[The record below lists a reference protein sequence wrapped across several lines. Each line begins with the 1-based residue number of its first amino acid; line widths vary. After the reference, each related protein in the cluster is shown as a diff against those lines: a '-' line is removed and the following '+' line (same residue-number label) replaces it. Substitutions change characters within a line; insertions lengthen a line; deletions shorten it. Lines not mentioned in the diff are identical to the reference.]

1 MKITLDLS
9 KLVEDGKL
17 TAEEGERLKS
27 LASHDTGSL
36 AVNILIAFGVISIA
50 ASVGALLP
58 SAETVIVMGLIMF
71 AAGCAVML
79 NNVVQWTVFGQILLV
94 TGALMFSGGVIGLGE
109 GSVASMLIVT
119 ASLAAASIV
128 ARSSLL
134 ASLAVVALSATLG
147 ARTGYSHATY
157 SLAIFEPTLTIVLFS
172 VLALVVYRASLRL
185 KADYERLAV
194 MVARTS
200 ILLVNFGFWV
210 GSLWGDP
217 LFLLRGFKDHNPAEM
232 MRSIVIPDY
241 VFSIVWA
248 AALIGAAIWAVTV
261 NRRWLVNIAAA
272 FGAIHFYT
280 QWFERLGATPLSVLG
295 GGVLMLFV
303 AYGLWTFNK
312 RMTAPPPAAEAA

>member
-17 TAEEGERLKS
+17 TAEEAERLKS

-71 AAGCAVML
+71 AAGCAVVL

-134 ASLAVVALSATLG
+134 ASLAVIALSATLG

-157 SLAIFEPTLTIVLFS
+157 SLAIFEPTLTVVLFS
-172 VLALVVYRASLRL
+172 VLALVAYRASLRL
-185 KADYERLAV
+185 KADYERLAI

-232 MRSIVIPDY
+232 MRSIVIQPS

-280 QWFERLGATPLSVLG
+280 QWFERLGATPVSVLG
-295 GGVLMLFV
+295 GGVLMLLV
-303 AYGLWTFNK
+303 AYGLWMFNK
-312 RMTAPPPAAEAA
+312 RMTASPPAAEAA

>member
-9 KLVEDGKL
+9 KLVEDGKI
-17 TAEEGERLKS
+17 TAEEAERLKT
-27 LASHDTGSL
+27 LASHETGSL

-58 SAETVIVMGLIMF
+58 SATTVIVMGLVMF
-71 AAGCAVML
+71 AAGCAVVL

-94 TGALMFSGGVIGLGE
+94 TGALMFSGGVIGEME

-119 ASLAAASIV
+119 AALAAASLL
-128 ARSSLL
+128 ARSGLL
-134 ASLAVVALSATLG
+134 AALAVIALSATLG

-157 SLAIFEPTLTIVLFS
+157 SLAIFEPTLTVVLFS
-172 VLALVVYRASLRL
+172 ALALAAYLGSLRL
-185 KADYERLAV
+185 KADYERLAI

-217 LFLLRGFKDHNPAEM
+217 LFLLRGFKEHDPAM
-232 MRSIVIPDY
+232 MMKSIVVPPY
-241 VFSIVWA
+241 VFGIGWA
-248 AALIGAAIWAVTV
+248 VVLIGAALWAVTV

-280 QWFERLGATPLSVLG
+280 QWFEHLGATPVSVLL
-295 GGVLMLFV
+295 GGVLMLAV
-303 AYGLWTFNK
+303 AYGLWTFNRK
-312 RMTAPPPAAEAA
+312 MAATGGSAAT

>member
-17 TAEEGERLKS
+17 TADEADRLKT
-27 LASHDTGSL
+27 LASHDTGTL
-36 AVNILIAFGVISIA
+36 GVNILVAFGVNSIA
-50 ASVGALLP
+50 VGAVALLP
-58 SAETVIVMGLIMF
+58 TAATVIAVGLVLF
-71 AAGCAVML
+71 AAGLAVVL
-79 NNVVQWTVFGQILLV
+79 NGMKRWDVFAKLCLV
-94 TGALMFSGGVIGLGE
+94 TGALMFSGGVIGQFE

-119 ASLAAASIV
+119 VSLALASV
-128 ARSSLL
+128 AARSSHL
-134 ASLAVVALSATLG
+134 ASLAVVALAATLG

-172 VLALVVYRASLRL
+172 ALALVAYRGSLGL
-185 KADYERLAV
+185 KADYERLAI

-217 LFLLRGFKDHNPAEM
+217 LFLLRGFKDHNPVAM
-232 MRSIVIPDY
+232 MQNVVIPSY
-241 VFSIVWA
+241 VFSVLWA

-280 QWFERLGATPLSVLG
+280 QWFERLGATPLSVLL
-295 GGVLMLFV
+295 GGVLMLLV
-303 AYGLWTFNK
+303 AYALWMFNK
-312 RMTAPPPAAEAA
+312 RMTASPPAAEVA

>member
-17 TAEEGERLKS
+17 TVDEAERLKT
-27 LASHDTGSL
+27 LASHETGSL
-36 AVNILIAFGVISIA
+36 GVNILIGFGVVSIA
-50 ASVGALLP
+50 AGAVALLP
-58 SAETVIVMGLIMF
+58 SAATVIAVGILLFMLGL
-71 AAGCAVML
+71 AVVL
-79 NNVVQWTVFGQILLV
+79 NKVTQWAVFGQICLV
-94 TGALMFSGGVIGLGE
+94 TGALMFSGGVIGEME

-119 ASLAAASIV
+119 AALAGASLL

-134 ASLAVVALSATLG
+134 AALAVIALSATLG

-157 SLAIFEPTLTIVLFS
+157 SLAIFEPTLTVVLFS
-172 VLALVVYRASLRL
+172 ALALVAYRGSLML
-185 KADYERLAV
+185 KADYERLAI

-280 QWFERLGATPLSVLG
+280 QWFERLGATPLSVLL
-295 GGVLMLFV
+295 GGVLMLVV
-303 AYGLWTFNK
+303 AYGLYVFNK
-312 RMTAPPPAAEAA
+312 KMAAA

>member
-9 KLVEDGKL
+9 KLVEDGKI
-17 TAEEGERLKS
+17 TAEEAERLKT
-27 LASHDTGSL
+27 LASHETGSL

-58 SAETVIVMGLIMF
+58 SATTVIVMGLVMF
-71 AAGCAVML
+71 AAGCAVVL

-94 TGALMFSGGVIGLGE
+94 TGALMFSGGVVGEME

-119 ASLAAASIV
+119 AALAAASLL
-128 ARSSLL
+128 ARSGLL
-134 ASLAVVALSATLG
+134 AALAVIALSATLG

-157 SLAIFEPTLTIVLFS
+157 SLAIFEPTLTVVLFS
-172 VLALVVYRASLRL
+172 ALALAAYLGSLRL
-185 KADYERLAV
+185 KADYERLAI

-217 LFLLRGFKDHNPAEM
+217 LFLLRGFKEHDPAM
-232 MRSIVIPDY
+232 MMKSIVVPPY
-241 VFSIVWA
+241 VFGIGWA
-248 AALIGAAIWAVTV
+248 VVLIGAALWAVTV

-280 QWFERLGATPLSVLG
+280 QWFEHLGATPVSVLL
-295 GGVLMLFV
+295 GGVLMLAIAF
-303 AYGLWTFNK
+303 GLWTFNRK
-312 RMTAPPPAAEAA
+312 MAATGGSAAT

>member
-17 TAEEGERLKS
+17 TAEEAERLKT
-27 LASHDTGSL
+27 LASQETGSL
-36 AVNILIAFGVISIA
+36 AVNILIGFGVISIA
-50 ASVGALLP
+50 LGAVSMLP
-58 SAETVIVMGLIMF
+58 SVVTIIVVGLILF
-71 AAGCAVML
+71 AAGLATVL
-79 NNVVQWTVFGQILLV
+79 KNVTQWAVFGQILLV
-94 TGALMFSGGVIGLGE
+94 TGALMFSGGVIGEGE

-134 ASLAVVALSATLG
+134 AALAVIALSATLG

-157 SLAIFEPTLTIVLFS
+157 SLAIFEPTLTILLFS
-172 VLALVVYRASLRL
+172 GLALAAYWGSLRL
-185 KADYERLAV
+185 KADYERLAI

-200 ILLVNFGFWV
+200 VLLVNFGFWV

-217 LFLLRGFKDHNPAEM
+217 LFLLRGFKEHNPVEM
-232 MRSIVIPDY
+232 MSNIVVPSW
-241 VFSIVWA
+241 VFGVGWA
-248 AALIGAAIWAVTV
+248 FALIGAALWAVTV

-280 QWFERLGATPLSVLG
+280 QWFEYLGATPASVLG
-295 GGVLMLFV
+295 GGVLMLVV
-303 AYGLWTFNK
+303 AYGLWMFNK
-312 RMTAPPPAAEAA
+312 KMAAPSTTAKAA

>member
-17 TAEEGERLKS
+17 TAEEAERLKT

-36 AVNILIAFGVISIA
+36 AVNILIAFGVMSIA
-50 ASVGALLP
+50 AGAVALLP
-58 SAETVIVMGLIMF
+58 SAATVIAVGILLFMLGL
-71 AAGCAVML
+71 AVVL
-79 NNVVQWTVFGQILLV
+79 NNIAQWAVFGQILLV
-94 TGALMFSGGVIGLGE
+94 TGALMFSGGVIGEME

-119 ASLAAASIV
+119 AALAGASLL

-134 ASLAVVALSATLG
+134 AALAVIALSATLG

-157 SLAIFEPTLTIVLFS
+157 SLAIFEPTLTVVLFS
-172 VLALVVYRASLRL
+172 ALALIAYRYSLRL
-185 KADYERLAV
+185 KADYERLAI

-200 ILLVNFGFWV
+200 ILLVNFGFWI

-241 VFSIVWA
+241 VFGIVWA

-295 GGVLMLFV
+295 GGVLMLLV
-303 AYGLWTFNK
+303 AYALWTFNK
-312 RMTAPPPAAEAA
+312 KIAKA

>member
-17 TAEEGERLKS
+17 TVDEAERLKA
-27 LASHDTGSL
+27 LASHETGSL
-36 AVNILIAFGVISIA
+36 GVNILIGFGVISIA
-50 ASVGALLP
+50 AGAVALLP
-58 SAETVIVMGLIMF
+58 SAATVIAVGILLFMLGL
-71 AAGCAVML
+71 AVVL
-79 NNVVQWTVFGQILLV
+79 NKIAQWAVFGQICLV
-94 TGALMFSGGVIGLGE
+94 TGALMFSGGVIGEME

-119 ASLAAASIV
+119 AALAGASLL

-134 ASLAVVALSATLG
+134 AALAVIALSATLG

-157 SLAIFEPTLTIVLFS
+157 SLAIFEPTLTVVLFS
-172 VLALVVYRASLRL
+172 VLALVAYRGSLML
-185 KADYERLAV
+185 KADYERLAI

-280 QWFERLGATPLSVLG
+280 QWFERLGATPLSVLL
-295 GGVLMLFV
+295 GGVLMLV
-303 AYGLWTFNK
+303 IAYGLYVFNRK
-312 RMTAPPPAAEAA
+312 MRATS

>member
-17 TAEEGERLKS
+17 TAEEAERLKG
-27 LASHDTGSL
+27 LASHETGSL

-58 SAETVIVMGLIMF
+58 SAETAIVMGLIMF
-71 AAGCAVML
+71 AAGCAVVL

-94 TGALMFSGGVIGLGE
+94 TGALMVSGGVIGLGE

-119 ASLAAASIV
+119 AALALASIA

-134 ASLAVVALSATLG
+134 AALAVIALSATLG

-157 SLAIFEPTLTIVLFS
+157 SLAIFEPTLTVLLFS
-172 VLALVVYRASLRL
+172 GLALVAYWGSLRL
-185 KADYERLAV
+185 KADYERIAI

-217 LFLLRGFKDHNPAEM
+217 LFLLRGFKEHNPAEM
-232 MRSIVIPDY
+232 MKSIVIQPS
-241 VFSIVWA
+241 VFSIAWA
-248 AALIGAAIWAVTV
+248 LALIGAAIWAVTV

-280 QWFERLGATPLSVLG
+280 QWFEYLGATPLSVLG
-295 GGVLMLFV
+295 GGVLMLV
-303 AYGLWTFNK
+303 IAYALWMFNK
-312 RMTAPPPAAEAA
+312 KIAARSPDVA

>member
-17 TAEEGERLKS
+17 TAEEADRLKS
-27 LASHDTGSL
+27 LASHETGSL
-36 AVNILIAFGVISIA
+36 AVNILIAFGVMSIA

-71 AAGCAVML
+71 AAGCAVVL
-79 NNVVQWTVFGQILLV
+79 KNVVQWAVFGQILLV
-94 TGALMFSGGVIGLGE
+94 TGALMFSGGVIGEME

-119 ASLAAASIV
+119 AALASASLL

-134 ASLAVVALSATLG
+134 AALAVIALSATLG

-157 SLAIFEPTLTIVLFS
+157 SLAIFEPTLTVVLFS
-172 VLALVVYRASLRL
+172 ALALIAYRASLRL
-185 KADYERLAV
+185 KADYERLAI

-295 GGVLMLFV
+295 GGVLMLLV
-303 AYGLWTFNK
+303 AYALWTFNK

>member
-17 TAEEGERLKS
+17 TVDEAERLKA
-27 LASHDTGSL
+27 LASHETGSL
-36 AVNILIAFGVISIA
+36 GVNILIGFGVVSIA
-50 ASVGALLP
+50 AGAVALLP
-58 SAETVIVMGLIMF
+58 SAATVIAVGILLFMLGL
-71 AAGCAVML
+71 AVVL
-79 NNVVQWTVFGQILLV
+79 NKIAQWAVFGQICLV
-94 TGALMFSGGVIGLGE
+94 TGALMFSGGVIGEME

-119 ASLAAASIV
+119 AALAGASLL

-134 ASLAVVALSATLG
+134 AALAVIALSATLG

-157 SLAIFEPTLTIVLFS
+157 SLAIFEPTLTVVLFS
-172 VLALVVYRASLRL
+172 ALALVAYRGSLML
-185 KADYERLAV
+185 KADYERLAI

-280 QWFERLGATPLSVLG
+280 QWFERLGATPLSVLL
-295 GGVLMLFV
+295 GGVLMLV
-303 AYGLWTFNK
+303 IAYGLYLFNRK
-312 RMTAPPPAAEAA
+312 MRATS

>member
-17 TAEEGERLKS
+17 TAEEAERLKA
-27 LASHDTGSL
+27 LASHETGSL
-36 AVNILIAFGVISIA
+36 AVNILIGFGVISIA
-50 ASVGALLP
+50 AGAVSLLP
-58 SAETVIVMGLIMF
+58 SAMTVIVVGLLLF
-71 AAGCAVML
+71 AAGCAVVL
-79 NNVVQWTVFGQILLV
+79 NNIVLWAVFGQIVLV
-94 TGALMFSGGVIGLGE
+94 TGALMFAGGIIGQAE

-119 ASLAAASIV
+119 ASLALASVV

-134 ASLAVVALSATLG
+134 AALAVIALSATLG
-147 ARTGYSHATY
+147 ARTGYEHASY
-157 SLAIFEPTLTIVLFS
+157 SLAIFEPTLTILLFS
-172 VLALVVYRASLRL
+172 ALALVAYWGSLRL
-185 KADYERLAV
+185 KADYERLAI

-217 LFLLRGFKDHNPAEM
+217 LFLLRGFKGHNPAEM
-232 MRSIVIPDY
+232 MNNIVVPPS
-241 VFSIVWA
+241 VFGIGWA
-248 AALIGAAIWAVTV
+248 VALIGAAIWAVTV

-280 QWFERLGATPLSVLG
+280 QWFEYLGATPLSVLL
-295 GGVLMLFV
+295 GGVLMLVV

-312 RMTAPPPAAEAA
+312 KMAVIGSSAAT

>member
-9 KLVEDGKL
+9 KLVEDGKI
-17 TAEEGERLKS
+17 TAEEAERLKT
-27 LASHDTGSL
+27 LASHETGSL

-58 SAETVIVMGLIMF
+58 SATTVIVMGLVMF
-71 AAGCAVML
+71 AAGCAVVL

-94 TGALMFSGGVIGLGE
+94 TGALMFSGGVIGEME

-119 ASLAAASIV
+119 AALAAASLL
-128 ARSSLL
+128 ARSGLL
-134 ASLAVVALSATLG
+134 AALAVIALSATLG

-157 SLAIFEPTLTIVLFS
+157 SLAIFEPTLTVVLFS
-172 VLALVVYRASLRL
+172 ALALAAYLGSLRL
-185 KADYERLAV
+185 KADYEWLAI

-217 LFLLRGFKDHNPAEM
+217 LFLLRGFKEHDPAM
-232 MRSIVIPDY
+232 MMKSIVVPPY
-241 VFSIVWA
+241 VFGIGWA
-248 AALIGAAIWAVTV
+248 VVLIGAALWAVTV

-280 QWFERLGATPLSVLG
+280 QWFEHLGATPVSVLL
-295 GGVLMLFV
+295 GGVLMLAIAF
-303 AYGLWTFNK
+303 GLWTFNRK
-312 RMTAPPPAAEAA
+312 MAATGGSAAT

>member
-17 TAEEGERLKS
+17 TAEEAERLKT
-27 LASHDTGSL
+27 LASQETGSL
-36 AVNILIAFGVISIA
+36 GVNILIAFGVVSIA
-50 ASVGALLP
+50 AGAVALLP
-58 SAETVIVMGLIMF
+58 SAATVIAVGVLLFMLGL
-71 AAGCAVML
+71 AVVL
-79 NNVVQWTVFGQILLV
+79 NNIAQWAVFGQICVV
-94 TGALMFSGGVIGLGE
+94 TGALMFSGGVIGEME
-109 GSVASMLIVT
+109 GSLASMLIVT
-119 ASLAAASIV
+119 AALAGASLL

-134 ASLAVVALSATLG
+134 AALAVIALSATLG
-147 ARTGYSHATY
+147 ARTGYEHAMY

-172 VLALVVYRASLRL
+172 ALALAAYCGSLRL
-185 KADYERLAV
+185 KADYERLAI

-217 LFLLRGFKDHNPAEM
+217 LYLLRGFKDHNPAEM

-241 VFSIVWA
+241 VFGIVWA

-280 QWFERLGATPLSVLG
+280 QWFERLGATPLSVLL
-295 GGVLMLFV
+295 GGVLMLVV
-303 AYGLWTFNK
+303 AYGLWTFNRK
-312 RMTAPPPAAEAA
+312 MAAIGGRAAT

>member
-17 TAEEGERLKS
+17 TVDEAERLKA
-27 LASHDTGSL
+27 LASQETGSL
-36 AVNILIAFGVISIA
+36 GVNILIAFGVVSIA
-50 ASVGALLP
+50 AGAVALLP
-58 SAETVIVMGLIMF
+58 SAPTVIAVGILLFMLGL
-71 AAGCAVML
+71 AVVL
-79 NNVVQWTVFGQILLV
+79 NKVTQWAVFGQICLV
-94 TGALMFSGGVIGLGE
+94 TGALMFSGGVIGEME

-119 ASLAAASIV
+119 AALAGAALL

-134 ASLAVVALSATLG
+134 AALAVMALSATLG

-157 SLAIFEPTLTIVLFS
+157 SLAIFEPTLTVVLFS
-172 VLALVVYRASLRL
+172 ALALVAYRGSLML
-185 KADYERLAV
+185 KADYERLAI

-241 VFSIVWA
+241 VFGIVWA

-280 QWFERLGATPLSVLG
+280 QWFEHLGATPLSVLL
-295 GGVLMLFV
+295 GGVLMLAM
-303 AYGLWTFNK
+303 AYGLYVFNK
-312 RMTAPPPAAEAA
+312 KMAVLP

>member
-17 TAEEGERLKS
+17 TAEEADRLKT

-58 SAETVIVMGLIMF
+58 SAETVIVMGVIMF
-71 AAGCAVML
+71 AAGCAVVL
-79 NNVVQWTVFGQILLV
+79 NNVVQWAVFGQILLV

-134 ASLAVVALSATLG
+134 AALAVVALSATLG

-157 SLAIFEPTLTIVLFS
+157 SLAIFEPTLTVVLFS
-172 VLALVVYRASLRL
+172 ALALAAYRASLRL
-185 KADYERLAV
+185 KADYERLAI

-241 VFSIVWA
+241 VFSIAWA
-248 AALIGAAIWAVTV
+248 AALIGAALWAVTV

-280 QWFERLGATPLSVLG
+280 QWFERLGATPLSVLL
-295 GGVLMLFV
+295 GGVLMLAL
-303 AYGLWTFNK
+303 AYALWMFNK
-312 RMTAPPPAAEAA
+312 KMTAPPAAKAA

>member
-9 KLVEDGKL
+9 KLVEDGKI
-17 TAEEGERLKS
+17 TAEEAERLKT
-27 LASHDTGSL
+27 LASHETGSL

-58 SAETVIVMGLIMF
+58 SATTVIVMGLVMF
-71 AAGCAVML
+71 AAGCAVVL

-94 TGALMFSGGVIGLGE
+94 TGALMFSGGVIGEME

-119 ASLAAASIV
+119 AALAAASLL
-128 ARSSLL
+128 ARSGLL
-134 ASLAVVALSATLG
+134 AALAVIALSATLG

-157 SLAIFEPTLTIVLFS
+157 SLAIFEPTLTVVLFS
-172 VLALVVYRASLRL
+172 ALALAAYLGSLRL
-185 KADYERLAV
+185 KADYERLAI

-217 LFLLRGFKDHNPAEM
+217 LFLLRGFKEHDPAM
-232 MRSIVIPDY
+232 MMKSIVVPPY
-241 VFSIVWA
+241 VFGIGWA
-248 AALIGAAIWAVTV
+248 VVLIGAALWAVTV

-280 QWFERLGATPLSVLG
+280 QWFEHLGATPVSVLL
-295 GGVLMLFV
+295 GGVLMLAIAF
-303 AYGLWTFNK
+303 GLWTFNRK
-312 RMTAPPPAAEAA
+312 MAATGGSAAT

>member
-17 TAEEGERLKS
+17 TAEEAERLKT
-27 LASHDTGSL
+27 LASHETGSL

-58 SAETVIVMGLIMF
+58 SATTVIVMGLAMF
-71 AAGCAVML
+71 AAGCAVVL
-79 NNVVQWTVFGQILLV
+79 NNVVQWTLFGQILLV
-94 TGALMFSGGVIGLGE
+94 TGALTFSGGVVGEME

-119 ASLAAASIV
+119 AALAGASLL

-134 ASLAVVALSATLG
+134 AALAVIALSATLG
-147 ARTGYSHATY
+147 ARTGYEHATY
-157 SLAIFEPTLTIVLFS
+157 SLAIFEPTLTVVLFS
-172 VLALVVYRASLRL
+172 ALALVAYWASLRL
-185 KADYERLAV
+185 KADFERIAI

-200 ILLVNFGFWV
+200 IVLVNFGFWV

-217 LFLLRGFKDHNPAEM
+217 LFLLRGFKDHNPVEM
-232 MRSIVIPDY
+232 MKNVVIAPN
-241 VFSIVWA
+241 VFSIAWA
-248 AALIGAAIWAVTV
+248 VALIGAAMWAVTA

-280 QWFERLGATPLSVLG
+280 QWFERLGATPASVLL
-295 GGVLMLFV
+295 GGVLMLV
-303 AYGLWTFNK
+303 AAYGLYVFNRK
-312 RMTAPPPAAEAA
+312 MAAAKN